1 MSILP
6 HETWADPFTA
16 VGFNGDFF
24 FLGLDLGQWA
34 FAAIRL
40 PIQ

>member
-6 HETWADPFTA
+6 HETWANPLTA
-16 VGFNGDFF
+16 IGFHGDFF
-24 FLGLDLGQWA
+24 FFWLDLGQGA